1 VRVGV
6 CEGERESGEEVLE
19 NRMQRE
25 LEALKLRC
33 LITVLVVV
41 LMSASDFGGKA
52 ATQQSFQLV

>member
-1 VRVGV
+1 MRVGV

>member
-1 VRVGV
+1 
-6 CEGERESGEEVLE
+6 
-19 NRMQRE
+19 MQRE

-41 LMSASDFGGKA
+41 VLMSASNFGGKA